1 MDIIISG
8 EITMDFLIHDKW
20 RVHIQHYS
28 GTLDMIINDFTKL
41 YIIDQLVVSGA
52 IVYIIHEF
60 GDEHEIIQVI
70 IGD

>member
-1 MDIIISG
+1 
-8 EITMDFLIHDKW
+8 
-20 RVHIQHYS
+20 
-28 GTLDMIINDFTKL
+28 MIINDFTKL